1 VLVLGASVS
10 GDAAVRLATEL
21 GHDVRVYD
29 VDPARVSPHAA
40 AGRDVASGDPVPSL
54 FEGVDVVV
62 TSPGVP
68 EGSDAVQLA
77 LRSGCELWSEI
88 EFAARHTTGRYA
100 AITGTNGKST
110 ATVAAADMLRAS
122 GVSARAVGN
131 VGIAMSDA
139 ARSGDTLVVE
149 TSSFQL
155 RFIDTFHPAAAS
167 ILNIAPDHLDWH
179 GTMEAYVSAK
189 ARITEN
195 QRAADL
201 LVIDPDDLFSQTA
214 VTATHARVVHASGH
228 RRPPGGNGP
237 DGDVLFIDGYELPRP
252 DLDPSYLYDLIVAG
266 TVALHMG
273 GRPEGVAAVIDTFQ
287 PGSHRRQIVGAWEGI
302 AWVDDSKA
310 TNPHAAAA
318 AVAAYPSVV
327 LIAGGRNK
335 GLDLSPIA
343 TVPSLR
349 HVVAI
354 GEAREELAALIP
366 PSAFTPADS
375 MAAAVAIA
383 AAEAESGDTVLL
395 APACA
400 SFDMFDD
407 YGARGDAFAAEA
419 RRVNEQ
425 TRGGE

>member
-1 VLVLGASVS
+1 MGASVS
-10 GDAAVRLATEL
+10 GDAAVRLATEV

-29 VDPARVSPHAA
+29 LDPARVAA
-40 AGRDVASGDPVPSL
+40 HREAGREVASGDPAPSL
-54 FEGVDVVV
+54 FDGVDVVV
-62 TSPGVP
+62 TSPGIP
-68 EGSDAVQLA
+68 ERSDAVQLA
-77 LRSGCELWSEI
+77 VRSGCDVWSEI
-88 EFAARHTTGRYA
+88 EFAARHTAGSYA

-110 ATVAAADMLRAS
+110 TTVAAADMLRAS
-122 GVSARAVGN
+122 GVAARAVGN
-131 VGIAMSDA
+131 VGVAMSDA

-155 RFIDTFHPAAAS
+155 RFIDTFRPAAAS

-179 GTMEAYVSAK
+179 GTMDAYVSAK

-195 QRAADL
+195 QGAGDL
-201 LVIDPDDLFSQTA
+201 LVVDPDDPITSTA
-214 VTATHARVVHASGH
+214 VAGTRARVVHASGH

-237 DGDVLFIDGYELPRP
+237 DGAGLFIDGHELPRP

-273 GRPEGVAAVIDTFQ
+273 GTPEGITTVVDAFQ
-287 PGSHRRQIVGAWEGI
+287 PGSHRRQIVGVWEGI
-302 AWVDDSKA
+302 SWVDDSKA

-318 AVAAYPSVV
+318 AAAAYPSVV

-335 GLDLSPIA
+335 GLDLSPVTA
-343 TVPSLR
+343 AASLR
-349 HVVAI
+349 HVIGI
-354 GEAREELAALIP
+354 GEARKELAALLAP
-366 PSAFTPADS
+366 DVFTPADS

-383 AAEAESGDTVLL
+383 AALAESGDTVLL

-407 YGARGDAFAAEA
+407 YGARGDAFAEEA

-425 TRGGE
+425 RTGGE